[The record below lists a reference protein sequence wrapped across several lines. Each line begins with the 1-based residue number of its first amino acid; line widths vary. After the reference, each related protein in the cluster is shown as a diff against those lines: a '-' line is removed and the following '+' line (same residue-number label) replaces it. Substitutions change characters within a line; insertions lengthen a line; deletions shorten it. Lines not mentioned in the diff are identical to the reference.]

1 MSVENKIRE
10 MMSHKLEEAHSSN
23 MLKPGAGAKEAAPAK
38 QGSSEDATIATQ
50 DDEASQGKTQSA
62 KAKKQPVPTAQGA
75 GAAPNFTTVADPSSV
90 VNQATSKGNVHNEQ
104 EEVSNEDFIT
114 EEEYNAL
121 SDEEKAEYEA
131 LDLTE
136 EDEMEDDKED
146 EKEEDEKE
154 SKMSAK
160 KKAMM
165 KKMKEELAHDVENL
179 FASEADL
186 SEDFKNKA
194 ASLFEAVVIA
204 RVAHEVEQMED
215 VLAEAAVDTIAEIEN
230 ELVEKVD
237 SYLSYVAEHWM
248 EQNQVAI
255 VEGLRAE
262 VTEDFIS
269 GLKVLFKEHYI
280 EVPEEKYDVLG
291 EMQAQIEEL
300 TAKLNET
307 ISEAVE
313 LNTAL
318 IESKRD
324 VVFNKVTSD
333 LANTEAEKLRGL
345 VEAVEFDNE
354 EIFEQK
360 LSVIKNN
367 YFPKSGNSVAASLTE
382 EDTIT
387 EEVSGSVQ
395 KYAELLS
402 RNTFGK

>member
-10 MMSHKLEEAHSSN
+10 MMSHKLEEADSSN

-50 DDEASQGKTQSA
+50 DDEKSQGKTQSA
-62 KAKKQPVPTAQGA
+62 KAKKQPVPTTQGA

-90 VNQATSKGNVHNEQ
+90 VNQATSKGNVHNE
-104 EEVSNEDFIT
+104 EAEVSNEDFIT

-136 EDEMEDDKED
+136 AEMEDYEEDDK
-146 EKEEDEKE
+146 EDEKE

-230 ELVEKVD
+230 ALVEKVD

-300 TAKLNET
+300 TAKLNDT

-324 VVFNKVTSD
+324 VVFNKITSD
-333 LANTEAEKLRGL
+333 LAHTEAEKLRGL

-367 YFPKSGNSVAASLTE
+367 YFPKSSNSVASSLTE